1 MDGNANSY
9 DYPGVKVQTTT
20 MIVDGKP
27 LVMGSYTVMDPNGY
41 SIMTV
46 YVAGKD
52 GYKPVTKVAF
62 QSLPLNERNRQNL
75 LKSALGGK

>member
-1 MDGNANSY
+1 
-9 DYPGVKVQTTT
+9 

-41 SIMTV
+41 NIMTV

-52 GYKPVTKVAF
+52 GFKPVSKVAF
-62 QSLPLNERNRQNL
+62 QSLSHKERNKQNL
-75 LKSALGGK
+75 FKSAVG